1 MRQDGGDVII
11 NLDDIIGNL
20 EDDVVEATVPVEAEK
35 EKENLPLSKKS
46 KKSSKTKVPPKSIL
60 KGKRVGNA
68 PIWKN
73 NYSFR
78 KPATSTQK
86 VSKTKKKEETKM
98 ESEKRDIFDQLSS
111 SGSSIGS
118 FTTFKVTKKVEK
130 NSSVSKNNTKKT
142 YRKPVYSVAQKSGP
156 SESPMEVENQ
166 VTETPKIPK
175 QFDQLS
181 SSVSKNNTKK
191 TNRKPVYSVAQK
203 SEKVGGNMSGDS
215 NDS

>member
-1 MRQDGGDVII
+1 MLRRCSHHHHLISTFFRILRQDGGDVII

-20 EDDVVEATVPVEAEK
+20 EDDVVEATVEAEK

-46 KKSSKTKVPPKSIL
+46 KKGSKTKVPPKSIL

-86 VSKTKKKEETKM
+86 VSKTKKKEETEM

-130 NSSVSKNNTKKT
+130 NSSVSKNNAKKT

-156 SESPMEVENQ
+156 SGSPMEAENQ

-175 QFDQLS
+175 QFD
-181 SSVSKNNTKK
+181 
-191 TNRKPVYSVAQK
+191 QK